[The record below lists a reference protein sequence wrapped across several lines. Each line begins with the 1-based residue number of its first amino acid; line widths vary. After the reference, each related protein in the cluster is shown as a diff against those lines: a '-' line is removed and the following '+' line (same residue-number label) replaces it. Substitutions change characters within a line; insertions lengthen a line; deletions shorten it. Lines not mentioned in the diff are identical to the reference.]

1 MSSKY
6 SVYSKNIFQSYRHK
20 FVYINAYS
28 DLPEINDISTRDFS
42 EIYFITNG
50 ESIIQIEDDT
60 LHLKKD
66 DLLIINENV
75 LHGSIIKNTPNFECY
90 VCGIDGLHF
99 HHEEG
104 VMSDRN
110 EMLYHLSNHAKDRD
124 SLLICLENLMNE
136 YKHKSVMCENMID
149 SILEIFL
156 INLIRISDNKLTLLS
171 AKKVNKEC
179 LYIKQYIDNNYHEN
193 ITLESLTALIDL
205 NKYYLVH
212 SFKKY
217 LGISPINYLI
227 EKRLEASRKLLEN
240 TDEPISK
247 IAQLV
252 GFSSQSYFSQYFK
265 KSMHMSPKDYRNN
278 HR

>member
-6 SVYSKNIFQSYRHK
+6 SIYSKNIFQSYRHK
-20 FVYINAYS
+20 FVYINAYT
-28 DLPEINDISTRDFS
+28 DLPEANEITARDFS

-50 ESIIQIEDDT
+50 ESLIQIEEEII
-60 LHLKKD
+60 HLKPN

-75 LHGSIIKNTPNFECY
+75 KHGPIIKNTPNFQCY

-104 VMSDRN
+104 KMSSRS
-110 EMLYHLSNHAKDRD
+110 EMLYHFSNHKGERD
-124 SLLICLENLMNE
+124 SILQCLENLMNE

-156 INLIRISDNKLTLLS
+156 INLIRISKNKLTLFS
-171 AKKVNKEC
+171 SKKVNKEC

-193 ITLESLTALIDL
+193 ITLESLTSLIDL

-227 EKRLEASRKLLEN
+227 EKRLEASRKLLVN

-247 IAQLV
+247 IAEKV

-265 KSMHMSPKDYRNN
+265 KAMHMSPKDYRNN
-278 HR
+278 YR